1 MKLALVFLLVAST
14 ASAQSLTLPRV
25 VLVGGQSFD
34 TAATLLKFSQGCG
47 ERNTLAYGS
56 QPSATRLV
64 VTKGIGRRDSLGGD
78 ERVAQKGMGDRR
90 EGGGVSRRRV
100 RCGGGNLE
108 SHGALSVNHR

>member
-1 MKLALVFLLVAST
+1 MKLALVFLLIAST

-64 VTKGIGRRDSLGGD
+64 VTKASVVAIHWVAMNVLHKKGWETSAKVVGYLGGGFG
-78 ERVAQKGMGDRR
+78 AAAGFWNLT
-90 EGGGVSRRRV
+90 V
-100 RCGGGNLE
+100 RC
-108 SHGALSVNHR
+108 R